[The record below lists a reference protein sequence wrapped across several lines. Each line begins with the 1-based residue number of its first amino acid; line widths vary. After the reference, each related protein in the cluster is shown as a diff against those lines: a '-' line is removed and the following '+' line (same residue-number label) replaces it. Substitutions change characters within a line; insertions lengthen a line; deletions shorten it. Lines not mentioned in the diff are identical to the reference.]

1 LIGTLGVT
9 GLFSGVFGLP
19 YPMYLMTM
27 LIANALF
34 GDEEDE
40 IFDAETRFKLWL
52 TDSLGADAADIIA
65 KGPISYL
72 SGADFSERVS
82 ANGLIFRDTGRLGP
96 RQAEEAE
103 QKEAA
108 MQWFVDVT
116 GPIGG
121 LAMNFFKGK
130 EAMNNGN
137 VYQGIEQMVP
147 LPISNI
153 MKSFRYYR
161 EGVLTMKGDPI
172 VEEINSYQT
181 FLRAIGYAPTEIA
194 RQLEENTAIRAVES
208 QATLSR
214 KQLLN
219 RFALAVH
226 TGDTDA
232 LEDIEAAI
240 ERFNEK
246 FEGYEITGETLS
258 QSLKAREAARAE
270 VEHGL
275 RINKR
280 IRDVY
285 ERGSRLND

>member
-1 LIGTLGVT
+1 
-9 GLFSGVFGLP
+9 
-19 YPMYLMTM
+19 M
-27 LIANALF
+27 IANFAKSKDAMMS
-34 GDEEDE
+34 GD
-40 IFDAETRFKLWL
+40 IYR
-52 TDSLGADAADIIA
+52 
-65 KGPISYL
+65 
-72 SGADFSERVS
+72 
-82 ANGLIFRDTGRLGP
+82 
-96 RQAEEAE
+96 
-103 QKEAA
+103 
-108 MQWFVDVT
+108 
-116 GPIGG
+116 
-121 LAMNFFKGK
+121 
-130 EAMNNGN
+130 
-137 VYQGIEQMVP
+137 GIEGMVP
-147 LPISNI
+147 LPIANG
-153 MKSFRYYR
+153 MKAIRYAS

-172 VEEINSYQT
+172 VEEVNGYQT

-219 RFALAVH
+219 RFALAIH
-226 TGDTDA
+226 TGDMDA

-240 ERFNEK
+240 ERFNDK
-246 FEGYEITGETLS
+246 YEGYEITGDTLS